1 MKQCR
6 VRQCIT
12 GPKNYLGVLNLPN
25 RQVNSTCKKPRKRI
39 ISTDE
44 KWVHAPT
51 FHFLEMYM
59 IQEDIKAI
67 LPQGVFLLDVKED
80 FHQGVVKCV
89 IDAEKPVDLN
99 LTTTVSRTINDSGI
113 LEEQYPEGMALH
125 VSSAGVDTPLK
136 YDYQYRKNI
145 DRVISITVVKD
156 GKPYSTEAQILA
168 VTDDSVQ
175 IQRSGVAEEWI
186 PIADIIH
193 AKVLIK
199 F

>member
-1 MKQCR
+1 
-6 VRQCIT
+6 
-12 GPKNYLGVLNLPN
+12 
-25 RQVNSTCKKPRKRI
+25 
-39 ISTDE
+39 
-44 KWVHAPT
+44 
-51 FHFLEMYM
+51 M

-186 PIADIIH
+186 PIADIIQ

>member
-1 MKQCR
+1 
-6 VRQCIT
+6 
-12 GPKNYLGVLNLPN
+12 
-25 RQVNSTCKKPRKRI
+25 
-39 ISTDE
+39 
-44 KWVHAPT
+44 
-51 FHFLEMYM
+51 M

-175 IQRSGVAEEWI
+175 IQRSGVAEEMI

>member
-1 MKQCR
+1 M
-6 VRQCIT
+6 
-12 GPKNYLGVLNLPN
+12 PN
-25 RQVNSTCKKPRKRI
+25 RLVNSSCKKPRERI
-39 ISTDE
+39 VLTDE

-51 FHFLEMYM
+51 FRFLEMYM
-59 IQEDIKAI
+59 IQEDIKAL

-89 IDAEKPVDLN
+89 IDAEKTVDLD
-99 LTTTVSRTINDSGI
+99 LTTTISRTINDSGI
-113 LEEQYPEGMALH
+113 LDELYPDGMALH

-136 YDYQYRKNI
+136 QDYQYRKNI
-145 DRVISITVVKD
+145 GRVISITVDRD

-168 VTDDSVQ
+168 VTDDSIQ
-175 IQRSGVAEEWI
+175 IQRSSPADEWI